1 MNNNPR
7 NSLEQLEQFSDNTVL
22 ELSPQKTESD
32 LGSKYVLIKH
42 DYYSS
47 DSDNGRELLS
57 RFLSALCNT
66 SYNSLIVYLI
76 DKGTLLLDNGN
87 PLYNEMVNF
96 IERADSVIADS
107 DSMDFYNVDSYKN
120 PKVVM
125 QPADSIVEDLIYIP
139 DILILE

>member
-7 NSLEQLEQFSDNTVL
+7 NSLEQFEQFSDNTVL
-22 ELSPQKTESD
+22 EVSSQKTESD
-32 LGSKYVLIKH
+32 SGSKFVLIKH

-57 RFLSALCNT
+57 RFLSALCET

-76 DKGTLLLDNGN
+76 DRGTLLLDKDN

-96 IERADSVIADS
+96 IERAESVIADS
-107 DSMDFYNVDSYKN
+107 DSIDFYSVAAYKN
-120 PKVVM
+120 PKVVI
-125 QPADSIVEDLIYIP
+125 QPADSIIEDLIYIP